1 MKKYSVEY
9 SGSIYSFP
17 KGKER
22 EFNQEIGYEVIIKT
36 NRLRKAEKI
45 FKKEV
50 MELKQISE
58 KFKSK
63 ITLDTSTYFETE
75 NKETSFVEYI
85 AIIIH

>member
-1 MKKYSVEY
+1 
-9 SGSIYSFP
+9 
-17 KGKER
+17 
-22 EFNQEIGYEVIIKT
+22 
-36 NRLRKAEKI
+36 
-45 FKKEV
+45 